1 MMRLPKALEQQL
13 WSNINQQLTKR
24 FGTLPELLQER
35 IKQADVEQ
43 LELWSDLILTASSLE
58 EIFGNFTDSI

>member
-1 MMRLPKALEQQL
+1 MCLPKELEQQL

-43 LELWSDLILTASSLE
+43 LKLWSDVILTASSLE
-58 EIFGNFTDSI
+58 AIFGNFTDSI